1 MHPNQPWSSRLLPL
15 SDFYSLF
22 NDLGDSL
29 FVYKDLVDYR
39 TDAAY
44 TTYRQIVDSVDLLID
59 TGLVGFSDEKFI
71 KHSELDRVSSLPTF
85 SEVFCTKIL
94 SSNSQLIATLFSN
107 DELTFDSLSSRYTIP
122 FNGIPLQYNG
132 LIFLLD
138 ELGAITYN
146 KTTGYI
152 VLANPLIV
160 ESVRELKAKNYSNT
174 TPNSLTL
181 SQLKDSLILKEHLG
195 REAEQ
200 FALAYERKALIH
212 QGITLVPE
220 IISEMDASKGYDIAS
235 YMDSSS
241 TTFDKFIEVKSCEN
255 DSFHFFIS
263 QNELRVA
270 EDTRGNYFLYLYD
283 RSSSDFYII
292 QDPYPIL
299 TSESADW
306 LSSPS
311 VYSVKKLFL

>member
-15 SDFYSLF
+15 NDLYSLF
-22 NDLGDSL
+22 NDLGESL

-59 TGLVGFSDEKFI
+59 TGLVGFSDEKFV
-71 KHSELDRVSSLPTF
+71 KHTESDSISSLATF

-107 DELTFDSLSSRYTIP
+107 DELTFDSSSSRYTIP

-146 KTTGYI
+146 KTTGHI
-152 VLANPLIV
+152 VLANQLIV
-160 ESVRELKAKNYSNT
+160 ESVRELKAKNNSNT

-181 SQLKDSLILKEHLG
+181 SQLKDNLILKEYLG

-212 QGITLVPE
+212 KGITLVPE

-235 YMDSSS
+235 YMDSNSI
-241 TTFDKFIEVKSCEN
+241 TFDKFIEVKSCEN

-270 EDTRGNYFLYLYD
+270 EETKSNYFLYLYN
-283 RSSSDFYII
+283 RSSGEFHII
-292 QDPYPIL
+292 QDPYPLL
-299 TSESADW
+299 TSESTDW

-311 VYSVKKLFL
+311 VYSVRKIIS